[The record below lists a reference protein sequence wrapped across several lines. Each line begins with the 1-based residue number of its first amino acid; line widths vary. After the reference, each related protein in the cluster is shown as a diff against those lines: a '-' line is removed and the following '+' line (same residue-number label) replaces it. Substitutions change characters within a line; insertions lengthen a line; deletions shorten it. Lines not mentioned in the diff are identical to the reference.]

1 MNTKQFLDEDK
12 SNVDSLKDANPS
24 AAFKD
29 ALKQVNAKQFLD
41 EDKPNVDSLKKAKL
55 SAAFKDALEQVNA
68 LNPSEEKIT
77 QALTNTAAAYEHL
90 NNYEQALKY
99 YDLVFKMK
107 LVALGLQPDDDDD
120 DDDDDEKVIQT
131 LNDVSDAD

>member
-55 SAAFKDALEQVNA
+55 SAAFKDALEQVNQ
-68 LNPSEEKIT
+68 LNPSEEKLT
-77 QALTNTAAAYEHL
+77 KALDNTGAAYERL

-99 YDLVFKMK
+99 YDLIFKMK
-107 LVALGLQPDDDDD
+107 VAALGLQLQPDP
-120 DDDDDEKVIQT
+120 DEGEDEDEDWG
-131 LNDVSDAD
+131 N